1 MCLRMRTV
9 NVRCSQLASVE
20 YNVGPTINI
29 EASGNGCYSLMSLD
43 RSVMRVAVNSSV
55 HRGIART
62 SVGLIVP
69 LEVAA
74 CGWSDFVILNNS
86 PWQRH
91 SRDCCQGGAPRD
103 EP

>member
-1 MCLRMRTV
+1 MGQV
-9 NVRCSQLASVE
+9 
-20 YNVGPTINI
+20 INL

-43 RSVMRVAVNSSV
+43 RSVMRVGVNSNV

-74 CGWSDFVILNNS
+74 CSWSDIFILNNS

-91 SRDCCQGGAPRD
+91 PRDCCQGGAQRD

>member
-1 MCLRMRTV
+1 MGKV
-9 NVRCSQLASVE
+9 
-20 YNVGPTINI
+20 INL

-43 RSVMRVAVNSSV
+43 RSVMHMGVNSNV

-74 CGWSDFVILNNS
+74 CGLSDVT
-86 PWQRH
+86 
-91 SRDCCQGGAPRD
+91 
-103 EP
+103 